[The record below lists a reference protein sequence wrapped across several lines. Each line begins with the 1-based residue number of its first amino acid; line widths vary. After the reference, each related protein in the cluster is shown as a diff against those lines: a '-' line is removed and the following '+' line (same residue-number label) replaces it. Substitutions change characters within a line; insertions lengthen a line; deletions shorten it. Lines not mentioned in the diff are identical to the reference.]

1 MDEMEKLL
9 RKAKKKDRERLLAA
23 MTALRNGQIKG
34 FKIKKISGSN
44 FYRIR
49 IGDFRIIF
57 SIDETKKTIII
68 ESVRLRDEGT
78 YKNL

>member
-9 RKAKKKDRERLLAA
+9 RKIKKKDRERLLET
-23 MTALRNGQIKG
+23 MNALQQGKVEG
-34 FKIKKISGSN
+34 LKVKKLTHSS

-57 SIDETKKTIII
+57 SMDEQRKMIII
-68 ESVRLRDEGT
+68 ESVRLRNERT
-78 YKNL
+78 YK

>member
-1 MDEMEKLL
+1 MEKLL